1 MQTVGLECRLEVPQ
15 IKADVVCDENGIA
28 QKLQQALG
36 VLREGGGF
44 RDHLIVNAR
53 EPSDSHGNG
62 GLGINEL
69 DPAVDFSRA
78 IVQNGGHF
86 GDIGA
91 IWWAS
96 GGLYIDDD
104 KLQCGLTHGIYE
116 EHGVHHERTLLNFGM
131 MFFQHPMRS
140 LCGVLL
146 LCAPI
151 LSEGQ
156 VSNYEPYDD
165 SDLLEEFERPKK
177 LHFGMNINMGKAGG
191 KSSVFYNGA
200 GFGDLGDVFR
210 ELISIPERLDWNS
223 VAGGSGNTVR
233 NQIAQSL
240 GVANAGGMSVATYPI
255 DQRYDVGFGFGLR
268 VMQRFSLESSLVL
281 DVDVWRLKSRGAW
294 QLNTGELPDQGQ
306 GSTDLRE
313 FGIFASEERTAISLG
328 YRTASPIDRSMSW
341 IFEGGGNLTATRIKD
356 HYIEVAGNTYDLIV
370 PIGGQV
376 GAPGQQDLTW
386 GIGYGGYLR
395 IGAEAYMDAG
405 AGLELSYRLG
415 YDGVVIGTSD
425 YRVLNHGLQ
434 LTWLFPP
441 PQVAAASF

>member
-1 MQTVGLECRLEVPQ
+1 
-15 IKADVVCDENGIA
+15 
-28 QKLQQALG
+28 
-36 VLREGGGF
+36 
-44 RDHLIVNAR
+44 
-53 EPSDSHGNG
+53 
-62 GLGINEL
+62 
-69 DPAVDFSRA
+69 
-78 IVQNGGHF
+78 
-86 GDIGA
+86 
-91 IWWAS
+91 
-96 GGLYIDDD
+96 
-104 KLQCGLTHGIYE
+104 
-116 EHGVHHERTLLNFGM
+116 M

-200 GFGDLGDVFR
+200 GLGDLGDVFR